1 MKGLVTPSL
10 VSSQW
15 QGGMGYNNPIMPR
28 NKSTVAFA
36 PNEPE
41 FGFVKRMM
49 KRAGWFN
56 TSKTVKFKLSD
67 TFFSWFLVT
76 ELHVWMTLVRVMA
89 EGKDGRFTR
98 NVVVEAMWSDTAT
111 RAKKLG
117 VGSSYDDASK
127 PSPLRPVNPAG
138 VKEQIHDLSQ
148 QFNAALLSYDEGLLG
163 DDRVLAGAIWRR
175 FFQREVDSP
184 QGIERLVSYIR
195 QQVGG
200 MPVICHPVY
209 FPPSPLFPSSFASH
223 ALLPSFCQPGNKA
236 STWTMVP
243 IGTTP
248 PTPCGEPILQ
258 DYGTN
263 RHHPLV
269 VNLYCRTMVPIV
281 IVTTS
286 STLHGEP
293 VLQDIWYQ

>member
-15 QGGMGYNNPIMPR
+15 QGGVGYNNPVMPR

-56 TSKTVKFKLSD
+56 TSKTRLRVSGYYLYENVADKVDYALFFKEFKLSD

-117 VGSSYDDASK
+117 
-127 PSPLRPVNPAG
+127 PVNPAG

-195 QQVGG
+195 QQVK
-200 MPVICHPVY
+200 
-209 FPPSPLFPSSFASH
+209 LLD
-223 ALLPSFCQPGNKA
+223 ALTREEVLLKPNIKWISLP
-236 STWTMVP
+236 
-243 IGTTP
+243 
-248 PTPCGEPILQ
+248 
-258 DYGTN
+258 
-263 RHHPLV
+263 
-269 VNLYCRTMVPIV
+269 NLPET
-281 IVTTS
+281 
-286 STLHGEP
+286 
-293 VLQDIWYQ
+293 